1 MPRVSSHSRRTV
13 ILAACFLAA
22 VLAAAGALALRLSG
36 NEGVVLTGQTEHIEA
51 VAGTW
56 QRVNPLYATTN
67 EVDQDLSQLVF
78 SGLVRIAPDGR
89 VLPDLADAPQ
99 VSEDGRTYTFKLRKG
114 ISWHDGQPVTSR
126 DVVFTVNQ
134 LVSPDFKG
142 DPAVAAGW
150 LGVDIQASD
159 AATVVIQ
166 LKQAS
171 APFLARNATI
181 GILPEHLLASLDAKA
196 LYEAPFNANP
206 IGTGPYR
213 LERLD
218 SREAR
223 LVANDSYYLGAPG
236 ITRVTLKFY
245 SDYSSAL
252 RALQSGDASSLLVRD
267 TLSSGQ
273 QGDLERVKGTKVE
286 QFQRSTQVL
295 LYLNNDQ
302 ALFQDERVR
311 TALSIALDRKAI
323 AAKAFAGAAV
333 ASSSPI
339 APGSWAYDKTRD
351 LIAPDTTTALKML
364 DDAGW
369 KRHPTTGILTKDG
382 AEFRFTIRTDNDP
395 VRVEVANEIAR
406 ELAPLGIRATV
417 ASTTFSVLR
426 RDFLEVRK
434 YEAAVAAWDQGPDPD
449 PYFGWHSSQLGSA
462 GLNLA
467 NFQDAVVDELIA
479 KGRTSNTLEVR
490 ADAYRQFQEVW
501 QDLTPSVVLA
511 YPTYIYA
518 RADSLEN
525 LAPGILF
532 TGSQRFADV
541 YRWRE

>member
-1 MPRVSSHSRRTV
+1 MPGVASHSRRTV
-13 ILAACFLAA
+13 ILAVCLLGAVIAA
-22 VLAAAGALALRLSG
+22 GGALALRVSG
-36 NEGVVLTGQTEHIEA
+36 NEGVVVTNETEYVEA

-56 QRVNPLYATTN
+56 QRVNPLYASTN

-78 SGLVRIAPDGR
+78 SGLVRLAPDGR
-89 VLPDLADAPQ
+89 VLPDLADTPQ
-99 VSEDGRTYTFKLRKG
+99 VSDDGRTYTFKLRKG
-114 ISWHDGQPVTSR
+114 VTWHDGQPVTAR
-126 DVVFTVNQ
+126 DVVFTINQ
-134 LVSPDFKG
+134 LISPDFKG
-142 DPAVAAGW
+142 DPAAAEGW
-150 LGVDIQASD
+150 LGVDVQAPD
-159 AATVVIQ
+159 VGTVVVQ

-171 APFLARNATI
+171 APFLARNATV
-181 GILPEHLLASLDAKA
+181 GILPEHLLGSLDAKA
-196 LYEAPFNANP
+196 LYEASFNSNP
-206 IGTGPYR
+206 IGSGPYK

-223 LVANDSYYLGAPG
+223 LVANGSYNLGAPG
-236 ITRVTLKFY
+236 ITRITLRFY
-245 SDYSSAL
+245 PDYSSAL
-252 RALQSGDASSLLVRD
+252 RALQSGDVSSLLVRD
-267 TLSSGQ
+267 NLSAAQ
-273 QGDLERVKGTKVE
+273 MGDLQRVKGTKVE

-311 TALSIALDRKAI
+311 SALSIALDRKAI
-323 AAKAFAGAAV
+323 VTKAFEGGAV

-339 APGSWAYDKTRD
+339 APGSWAYDKGHDTV
-351 LIAPDTTTALKML
+351 APDPTAALRML
-364 DDAGW
+364 DEAGW
-369 KRHPTTGILTKDG
+369 KPHPTTGILTKDG

-395 VRVEVANEIAR
+395 VRVEVANEVAR

-479 KGRTSNTLEVR
+479 KARTSNALEVR
-490 ADAYRQFQEVW
+490 ADGYRQLQEIW
-501 QDLTPSVVLA
+501 QELTPSIVLA
-511 YPTYIYA
+511 YPTYTYA
-518 RADSLEN
+518 HADSLKN

-532 TGSQRFADV
+532 TGSQRFVDV